1 MLHLRQRPGI
11 FKEVTDGQRIRNAT
25 ATTLS
30 TFYFLLSTSYFLL
43 PTFFFLLFPA
53 SIQSSAM
60 RPTTEAPANS
70 PPACVEEADT
80 SVVPAAPVFG
90 ILFAL
95 SFAHLVNDTL
105 QSLIPAIYP
114 ILKTE
119 LRLDYTQIGLITLIN
134 QLTASL
140 LQPFVGAFTD
150 KYPQPFSLALGMAS
164 TLAGLV
170 LLAIAPNL
178 MLVLVAVGFVG
189 LGSSVFHPEASR
201 VAHLSS
207 GGRFG
212 FAQSVFQV
220 GGNAGSSLGPLLAAA
235 IVVYRGQIV
244 WFSLL
249 ALLGIIVLSRIGAWY
264 RDYLARHYAAKPR
277 ASLHRDPGLTRNRV
291 IFSLSILIV
300 LVFSKYFYLACM
312 SSYYTFFLIEKF
324 SLSVKDSQLHLFIFL
339 AAIAAGTFLG
349 GPVGDRIGRKAV
361 IWVSILGVAPF
372 ALGLPYANLFWC
384 AVLSAIIGI
393 ILASAFSAILVYAQ
407 ELVPGKVGTMS
418 GLFFGLA
425 FGLGGVGS
433 ALLGVLADR
442 HGLPFVFQICSYLPL
457 IGLLTALLPN
467 LGSPRHA

>member
-1 MLHLRQRPGI
+1 MR
-11 FKEVTDGQRIRNAT
+11 
-25 ATTLS
+25 
-30 TFYFLLSTSYFLL
+30 
-43 PTFFFLLFPA
+43 PA
-53 SIQSSAM
+53 S
-60 RPTTEAPANS
+60 EAPANS
-70 PPACVEEADT
+70 PPACVDEVESGA
-80 SVVPAAPVFG
+80 VPAAPVFG

-119 LRLDYTQIGLITLIN
+119 LRLDYSHIGLITLTN

-150 KYPQPFSLALGMAS
+150 KHPQPFSLALGMAS
-164 TLAGLV
+164 TLVGLV
-170 LLAIAPNL
+170 LLSIAPNL
-178 MLVLVAVGFVG
+178 ALVLVAVAFVG
-189 LGSSVFHPEASR
+189 IGSSVFHPEASR

-249 ALLGIIVLSRIGAWY
+249 ALVGIIVLSRIGVWY
-264 RDYLARHYAAKPR
+264 RDYLARHHATKRP
-277 ASLHRDPGLTRNRV
+277 ASLHRETGLTRQRV
-291 IFSLSILIV
+291 IFSLSVLIV
-300 LVFSKYFYLACM
+300 LVFSKYFYLASM

-324 SLSVKDSQLHLFIFL
+324 SLSVQDAQLHLFIFL

-372 ALGLPYANLFWC
+372 ALALPYANLFWC
-384 AVLSAIIGI
+384 AMLSAIIGV

-425 FGLGGVGS
+425 FGLGGLGS
-433 ALLGVLADR
+433 ALLGAMADR
-442 HGLPFVFQICSYLPL
+442 HGLPFVFHICSYLPL

-467 LGSPRHA
+467 LGTPRRSIATAAALPRRRLRVRGE

>member
-1 MLHLRQRPGI
+1 
-11 FKEVTDGQRIRNAT
+11 
-25 ATTLS
+25 
-30 TFYFLLSTSYFLL
+30 
-43 PTFFFLLFPA
+43 
-53 SIQSSAM
+53 M
-60 RPTTEAPANS
+60 RPTSEAPANS
-70 PPACVEEADT
+70 PPVCVDEGEPVA
-80 SVVPAAPVFG
+80 VPAAPVFG
-90 ILFAL
+90 ILCAL

-119 LRLDYTQIGLITLIN
+119 LRLDYSHIGLITLTN

-140 LQPFVGAFTD
+140 LQPVVGAFTD
-150 KYPQPFSLALGMAS
+150 KHPQPFSLALGMAS
-164 TLAGLV
+164 TLIGLVLLSIAPNLGLV
-170 LLAIAPNL
+170 LLA
-178 MLVLVAVGFVG
+178 VAFVG

-220 GGNAGSSLGPLLAAA
+220 GGNTGSSLGPLLAAA
-235 IVVYRGQIV
+235 IVGYRGQIV
-244 WFSLL
+244 WFSLF
-249 ALLGIIVLSRIGAWY
+249 ALVGILVVSRIGVWY
-264 RDYLARHYAAKPR
+264 RNYLARHHAAKRR
-277 ASLHRDPGLTRNRV
+277 ASLHRDPGLTRRRV
-291 IFSLSILIV
+291 LFSLGVLIA
-300 LVFSKYFYLACM
+300 LVFSKYFYLASM
-312 SSYYTFFLIEKF
+312 SSYYTFFLIQKF
-324 SLSVKDSQLHLFIFL
+324 SLSIQDAQLHLFIFL

-372 ALGLPYANLFWC
+372 ALALPYANLFWC
-384 AVLSAIIGI
+384 AVLSAIIGL

-425 FGLGGVGS
+425 FGLGGLGS
-433 ALLGVLADR
+433 ALLGALADHR
-442 HGLPFVFQICSYLPL
+442 GIQYVFHVCSYLPL

-467 LGSPRHA
+467 LGTHRRGAVKL